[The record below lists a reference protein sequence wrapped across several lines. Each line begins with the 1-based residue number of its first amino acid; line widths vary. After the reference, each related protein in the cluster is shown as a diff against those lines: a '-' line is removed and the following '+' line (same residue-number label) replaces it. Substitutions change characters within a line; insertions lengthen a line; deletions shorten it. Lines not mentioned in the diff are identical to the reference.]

1 MRPALDL
8 ALIPPKRMAQ
18 IDAAAIEAGVP
29 GNVLMEAGG
38 RAVVRAITARFA
50 PEPVLVLAGPGNN
63 GGDGYVVARRL
74 AAAGWP
80 VRLAGLVPVERLKGD
95 ARAAAERYEGPTLP
109 LDTALKAD
117 EALVVDALFGAGLA
131 RPIEGTAKAVLERL
145 AGRGARFVAVDV
157 PSGVDGADGAV
168 RGFAAA
174 AALTVTFCRLKP
186 GHVLLP
192 GRGLCGET
200 VLADIGIPDAAVAAH
215 DADWRHNR
223 PPLWREHLAE
233 PDAAAHKYSRG
244 HALVVG
250 GPAATTGA
258 ARMAAGA
265 ALRAG
270 AGLVSVAC
278 DPDALATYAA
288 GLTAVM
294 TKPIGDDAA
303 LLDLLQGAK
312 VRACLIGPG
321 ADPDAATRARVL
333 ALLGAGVPL
342 VLDGGALTAF
352 AAKPDDLTAE
362 LRPDCV
368 LTPHEGEYARLFA
381 HEGSRLERARLAA
394 AAANT
399 VVVLKG
405 PDTCVAAPD
414 GRVAVNGD
422 APPSLATA
430 GSGDVLAGIVTAL
443 LARGLPAFEAASAA
457 VWLHAAAARARGPH
471 LVASD
476 LESGLPAAFKR
487 ALG

>member
-1 MRPALDL
+1 MGRALDL
-8 ALIPPKRMAQ
+8 ALIPPERMAR
-18 IDAAAIEAGVP
+18 IDAAAIKAGVP
-29 GNVLMEAGG
+29 GEVLMARAG
-38 RAVVRAITARFA
+38 RAVVRAITARFT
-50 PEPVLVLAGPGNN
+50 PQPVLVLAGPGNN

-74 AAAGWP
+74 ANAGWP
-80 VRLAGLVPVERLKGD
+80 VRLAGLVPVERLRGD
-95 ARAAAERYEGPTLP
+95 ASNAAKGYAGPTLP
-109 LDTALKAD
+109 LDTALQA
-117 EALVVDALFGAGLA
+117 EEGLVVDALFGAGLA
-131 RPIEGTAKAVLERL
+131 RPVEGTAKAVLERF
-145 AGRGARFVAVDV
+145 AGRGARLIAVDV
-157 PSGVDGADGAV
+157 PSGVDGADGSV

-215 DADWRHNR
+215 DTDWRQNR
-223 PPLWREHLAE
+223 PALWRERLAE
-233 PDAAAHKYSRG
+233 PDASAHKYTRG
-244 HALVVG
+244 HALIVG
-250 GPAATTGA
+250 GPVATTGA
-258 ARMAAGA
+258 ARMAAAA

-278 DPDALATYAA
+278 DPDALPVYAA

-294 TKPIGDDAA
+294 TKPVNDDAA
-303 LLDLLQGAK
+303 LLDLLQSAK

-321 ADPDAATRARVL
+321 ADPDAATKARVL

-352 AAKPDDLTAE
+352 AAKPDDLTAK

-368 LTPHEGEYARLFA
+368 LTPHDGEYARLFA
-381 HEGSRLERARLAA
+381 HEGSRLERARHAA
-394 AAANT
+394 KAANV

-405 PDTCVAAPD
+405 SDTCVAAPD
-414 GRVAVNGD
+414 GRATVNGD

-487 ALG
+487 ASG